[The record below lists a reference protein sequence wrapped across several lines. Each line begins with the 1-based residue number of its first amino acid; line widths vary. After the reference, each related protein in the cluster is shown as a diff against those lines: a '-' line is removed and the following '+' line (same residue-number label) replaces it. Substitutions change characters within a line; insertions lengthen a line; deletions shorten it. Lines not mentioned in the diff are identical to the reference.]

1 MYKDLS
7 CQTLEASQSL
17 MKTGG
22 AVKEVVTF
30 P

>member
-1 MYKDLS
+1 
-7 CQTLEASQSL
+7 